1 MKMTKKMYSVAIALV
16 ACVAVATAAS
26 AKNITSTKAPRPR
39 KSEALAGKDRVMMEI
54 AGPTDSAAAEAFQKA
69 LAANGLQA
77 KLQAN
82 KKGGKPLRVMAAVD
96 SSTDLSPWSKAIS
109 GALPAKKGQ
118 MAPALELVIYAPV
131 TKDNESQVTS
141 ALEKV
146 KGVDAKHSTV
156 DTKKGALRVR
166 INGTDKV
173 SADDVS
179 KAIQAAGVKVQ
190 AGKSAKGA
198 KTKKT

>member
-1 MKMTKKMYSVAIALV
+1 MTKSMYSVAIALV
-16 ACVAVATAAS
+16 ACVAIATAAS
-26 AKNITSTKAPRPR
+26 AKNVTSTKAPRPKR
-39 KSEALAGKDRVMMEI
+39 SDTLAGKDRVMMEI

-96 SSTDLSPWSKAIS
+96 SSTDLSPWSKAIAS
-109 GALPAKKGQ
+109 AIPTKKGQ
-118 MAPALELVIYAPV
+118 SPPALELVIYAPV
-131 TKDNESQVTS
+131 TKENSSQVTS
-141 ALEKV
+141 ELEKV
-146 KGVDAKHSTV
+146 KGVDAQHSTV

-166 INGTDKV
+166 ISGTDKV
-173 SADDVS
+173 TADDVA
-179 KAIQAAGVKVQ
+179 KALQAAGVQAQ
-190 AGKSAKGA
+190 AGKTAKGA